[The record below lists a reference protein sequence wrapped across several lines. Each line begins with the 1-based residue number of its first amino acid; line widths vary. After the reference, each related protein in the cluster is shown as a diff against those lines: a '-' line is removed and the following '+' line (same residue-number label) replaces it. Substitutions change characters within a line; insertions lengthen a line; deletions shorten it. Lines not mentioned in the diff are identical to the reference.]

1 LAEKKMEKIFGFQ
14 PYIGFGVVVVTGG
27 AFMGSLVARQS
38 TELRGSDSGKMT
50 ISNKGKRIFEFCNR
64 YS

>member
-1 LAEKKMEKIFGFQ
+1 M
-14 PYIGFGVVVVTGG
+14 VVVTGG
-27 AFMGSLVARQS
+27 GFRGSLVARQS

-50 ISNKGKRIFEFCNR
+50 ISNKGKRILEFYNR

>member
-1 LAEKKMEKIFGFQ
+1 
-14 PYIGFGVVVVTGG
+14 VVVVTGG
-27 AFMGSLVARQS
+27 GFRGSLVARQS

-50 ISNKGKRIFEFCNR
+50 ISNKGKRILEFYNR